1 MKKGIT
7 DWMLNP
13 KVTKHPIATVHL
25 GPKPTFIINDLKLAK
40 ELFDREEVSART
52 ASEAQIRHRFFN
64 QKPQGIIWTSGTQ
77 WSTQRR
83 FSLKTLK
90 DFGFGKDRIEDS
102 IHFEADLLI
111 DKFLSSPGEDFLL
124 SSDFNV
130 PIINILWQMVT
141 GCRFTA
147 DDPRG
152 MKMLDQVTVIFTQG
166 AKVDTMPYWL
176 NRLFPR
182 ITGLEERSKAQEG
195 ILKYLLSVAQEQQE
209 EREEESEARHFIDVY
224 LAEMEKNPKD
234 FSFEELCSIIFDFFS
249 AGTETSSTTM
259 KWAVLFLSINQDV
272 QERCRR
278 EVMEV
283 LGDEKAAVADMP
295 KMPYVLATIAE
306 IQRIARVAPSSIPH
320 TSTATTTINL
330 PNSVSMSSNSSSNSS
345 GSSNTNSSTTLY
357 TFPPGSTFMA
367 NISFIM
373 NDPKHFVE
381 PDKFNPE
388 RFINEEGR
396 YIKSER
402 VIPFSIGKR
411 YCMGELLARNE
422 VFIFFVSLLQRVRMV
437 PPLHQELPSPDNYI
451 SNLTRIPD
459 DFYLRMMRT

>member
-1 MKKGIT
+1 LAMQKGIT

-13 KVTKHPIATVHL
+13 EVTQHPIATVHL

-40 ELFDREEVSART
+40 DLFDREELSSRT
-52 ASEAQIRHRFFN
+52 PSEAQIKHRFFN
-64 QKPQGIIWTSGTQ
+64 QKPQGIIWTSGHQ
-77 WSTQRR
+77 WATQRR

-102 IHFEADLLI
+102 IHYEADALI
-111 DKFLSSPGEDFLL
+111 EKFLSSSGEDFLL

-141 GCRFTA
+141 GCRFTSA
-147 DDPRG
+147 DPRG
-152 MKMLDQVTVIFTQG
+152 MKMLDQVSVIFTQG

-176 NRLFPR
+176 MRFFPR
-182 ITGLEERSKAQEG
+182 ISGLEERSKAQEG
-195 ILKYLLSVAQEQQE
+195 ILNYLLSVAKEQKA
-209 EREEESEARHFIDVY
+209 EREEESEPRHFIDVY
-224 LAEMEKNPKD
+224 LAEMEKNPND
-234 FSFEELCSIIFDFFS
+234 FTFEELCSIIFDFFS

-272 QERCRR
+272 QERCRQ
-278 EVMEV
+278 EVLEV

-320 TSTATTTINL
+320 TSTASTTVTL
-330 PNSVSMSSNSSSNSS
+330 PNSK
-345 GSSNTNSSTTLY
+345 TTY
-357 TFPPGSTFMA
+357 TFPKGSNFMA

-373 NDPKHFVE
+373 NDPKHFVD

-388 RFINEEGR
+388 RFINENGKFV
-396 YIKSER
+396 KSER

-422 VFIFFVSLLQRVRMV
+422 VFIFFVSLLQQTRML
-437 PPLHQELPSPDNYI
+437 PPLHHPCPSPSNYI

-459 DFYLRMMRT
+459 DFYLRVVKA